1 MSKLSVPRNVV
12 AKFARDK
19 QGNPIGL
26 VCATQGPSGDVTV
39 GWSFTAKQDRTPG
52 RISKSQAWRIAL
64 GRAERG
70 TNARI
75 PQTLAPIVN
84 EITERAIRYFRL
96 SSDRGVRVASQ
107 DNVA

>member
-1 MSKLSVPRNVV
+1 MSNLSVPRNVV

-26 VCATQGPSGDVTV
+26 VCATQDPSSGEVAV

-75 PQTLAPIVN
+75 PQTLVPIVK
-84 EITERAIRYFRL
+84 EIRERAIRYFKISESAVRGADE
-96 SSDRGVRVASQ
+96 SDA
-107 DNVA
+107 